1 MQKKLKLGLALGSG
15 GAFGFAFL
23 GVLEE
28 LDKAGVEVSVIS
40 GSSMGSIFGAL
51 YAGGA
56 KVSDMHEFCKKLKLI
71 HILDLSLGKLGIV
84 KGEKAIKVISRA
96 MERFNVPHNIQDFK
110 IKFGAVA
117 TDVYTAK
124 SVYFTKGDVLEALR
138 ASFSIPGIFRP
149 VEMDGKLLI
158 DGGTICR
165 VPVRL
170 ARKLGADVVV
180 GLDCVGTNQVC
191 TKDDVNSYA
200 KLITRIMYIMDYNA
214 SKNEIAEADISID
227 MHQPGVDPVSFKNME
242 KSIEIGRKYGKKIVK
257 ILKEKNYQF

>member
-15 GAFGFAFL
+15 GAYGFAFL

-28 LDKAGVEVSVIS
+28 LEKANIEVSAIS
-40 GSSMGSIFGAL
+40 GSSMGAILGAMF
-51 YAGGA
+51 AGGA
-56 KVSDMHEFCKKLKLI
+56 KVSEMIDFCQKLKLI
-71 HILDLSLGKLGIV
+71 NILDLSFGKLGIV
-84 KGEKAIKVISRA
+84 KGEKAIKVIDRA
-96 MERFNVPHNIQDFK
+96 MQRFNVPENIEEFK

-124 SVYFTKGDVLEALR
+124 SVHFTKGNVLRALR

-149 VEMDGKLLI
+149 CEMDGKLLI
-158 DGGTICR
+158 DGGPICR

-170 ARKLGADVVV
+170 ARKLGADIVV

-191 TKDDVNSYA
+191 TKADVNSYS

-214 SKNEIAEADISID
+214 SKIEINEADINVD
-227 MHQPGVDPVSFKNME
+227 MHQPGVDPINFKKINT
-242 KSIEIGRKYGKKIVK
+242 SIEIGRKHGKKLVK
-257 ILKEKNYQF
+257 ILKEKYQF